1 MKQYCR
7 YCSHCVYGDAVY
19 CEVLNNT
26 MSEKKAKR
34 VNKCK
39 HFELNEIDVFNI
51 NKTYKPK
58 QTKKKEAEQT
68 KLF

>member
-7 YCSHCVYGDAVY
+7 YCSHCVYGDVVY
-19 CEVLNNT
+19 CEVLNDT
-26 MSEKKAKR
+26 MSEKKAKS

-58 QTKKKEAEQT
+58 EHKRKEIEKI

>member
-7 YCSHCVYGDAVY
+7 YCSHCVYGDVVY
-19 CEVLNNT
+19 CEVLNDT

-51 NKTYKPK
+51 NKTYKSK